1 MVANFNVYCALCSG
15 CLVSFCDI
23 GSSSPRHLTIRR
35 ARVAR
40 RTYSRRRG
48 ELYYETDDE
57 SEEEKVARLEALP
70 WLREVAEADD
80 NSSDTDSIGDPE
92 DDLGYDPELVADSEL
107 MWLNEVF
114 ALGIAHREPGPRR
127 YFISECFYY
136 DRVYHYDPDEQSR
149 YFAYGVSDLPDPPV
163 FPMHAGCV
171 DILSRAILGVVDVA
185 GIRKEVLYDVMHEL
199 ADFCRLDLKYG
210 DITGADQDWQ
220 CVPGE
225 EYSVICPTDP
235 LDLAELLRSNY
246 AANIPGAQKSLD
258 LGGKVIRDPFR
269 ILPIEMIHHILGYL
283 PGESIFALNKA
294 SCTVNT
300 RTSNNQFWKRRLVQD
315 MPWFWEL
322 QAYLAESQDGAHDYK
337 ALYMWLDRRT
347 KPMYAMSGAFMG
359 VANRRRIWGPCSELA
374 GRYYDRLHAEGDGR
388 VLSL

>member
-80 NSSDTDSIGDPE
+80 NSINTDSIGEPE
-92 DDLGYDPELVADSEL
+92 DDLGYDPELVTDPEL

-136 DRVYHYDPDEQSR
+136 DRVSVQS
-149 YFAYGVSDLPDPPV
+149 GCSDQWIMLNS
-163 FPMHAGCV
+163 
-171 DILSRAILGVVDVA
+171 IY
-185 GIRKEVLYDVMHEL
+185 IRM
-199 ADFCRLDLKYG
+199 
-210 DITGADQDWQ
+210 
-220 CVPGE
+220 
-225 EYSVICPTDP
+225 
-235 LDLAELLRSNY
+235 
-246 AANIPGAQKSLD
+246 
-258 LGGKVIRDPFR
+258 
-269 ILPIEMIHHILGYL
+269 
-283 PGESIFALNKA
+283 
-294 SCTVNT
+294 
-300 RTSNNQFWKRRLVQD
+300 
-315 MPWFWEL
+315 
-322 QAYLAESQDGAHDYK
+322 
-337 ALYMWLDRRT
+337 
-347 KPMYAMSGAFMG
+347 
-359 VANRRRIWGPCSELA
+359 
-374 GRYYDRLHAEGDGR
+374 
-388 VLSL
+388 